1 MSVGAEPIPKI
12 VASELLFRVFA
23 TAAYVPL
30 VNVDV
35 TGNVYSK
42 FPLPSACILSNK
54 TVTDLGSIILKV
66 NA

>member
-23 TAAYVPL
+23 IAAYVPL

-35 TGNVYSK
+35 TGNLYSN
-42 FPLPSACILSNK
+42 FPLPSACIVSNK
-54 TVTDLGSIILKV
+54 IVTDLGSIILKV
-66 NA
+66 SS